1 MILAVAGL
9 GLLTA
14 PAPVSSAAAA
24 PVTVPCPHV
33 TPPTIPPT
41 PASPPRDPNAPVMG
55 GANLATTGLA
65 VPDGVAAPPATSAQS
80 WVVADLDSGQVLAAC
95 DPHLRRRPASV
106 EKLLLAA
113 TVMPKLD
120 PNQVVEATAA
130 DLKLPKDSSAVG
142 MVVGG
147 HYPVSTLWYGLL
159 LESGNDT
166 AYALARVGGGDGG
179 MPATVAAENAE
190 AHRLG
195 ADDTHVV
202 DPSGLDAP
210 DQFTSPYDLALIARA
225 DFAMPDFVKYDTAL
239 RFDWP
244 AQPPQDPKGFQIQN
258 ENRLLTEFS
267 GGMGGKTGFTDEARH
282 TYVGA
287 AQRNGRRLVVT
298 VMGAEIVPAR
308 AEKQGESLLNWAF
321 GLPAPATVG
330 HLVTPEEVAKM
341 ASPSPGV
348 APAGQA
354 AASQTAPAGGTS
366 KTLVT
371 GVLAIVILALVMV
384 GAPLL
389 YRAVRRPSR
398 RAGPRRRPA
407 PAYDGRAAPAYGDR
421 AAPSAFEDLR
431 APAYDRREPP
441 AYERREPP
449 EYDYDRR
456 ESPAYD
462 PYDRREPRGYGGRE
476 PDPYGGLEAGEPW

>member
-1 MILAVAGL
+1 
-9 GLLTA
+9 
-14 PAPVSSAAAA
+14 
-24 PVTVPCPHV
+24 
-33 TPPTIPPT
+33 
-41 PASPPRDPNAPVMG
+41 MG
-55 GANLATTGLA
+55 GAKLATTGLA
-65 VPDGVAAPPATSAQS
+65 VPDGVPAPPATSAMS

-120 PNQVVEATAA
+120 PNQVVEATPA
-130 DLKLPKDSSAVG
+130 DLDLPKDSSAVG

-166 AYALARVGGGDGG
+166 AYALARVGGGAGG
-179 MPATVAAENAE
+179 LPATVAAENAE

-210 DQFTSPYDLALIARA
+210 DQFTSPYDLALIARV

-244 AQPPQDPKGFQIQN
+244 AQPPKDPKGFQIQN
-258 ENRLLTEFS
+258 ENKLLTQYT
-267 GGMGGKTGFTDEARH
+267 GGMGGKTGFTDQARH

-287 AQRNGRRLVVT
+287 AQRNNRRLVVT

-308 AEKQGESLLNWAF
+308 AEKQGETLLDWAF
-321 GLPAPATVG
+321 GLPAAASVG
-330 HLVTPEEVAKM
+330 HLVTPDEVAKM
-341 ASPSPGV
+341 ASPQAAV
-348 APAGQA
+348 APVDRQPA
-354 AASQTAPAGGTS
+354 AQQAPAGGTS
-366 KTLVT
+366 PGLMA
-371 GVLAIVILALVMV
+371 GVLVVVILALAMI

-389 YRAVRRPSR
+389 YRAVRRPPR
-398 RAGPRRRPA
+398 RATAPRQA
-407 PAYDGRAAPAYGDR
+407 VPAYGDPDAPVHDDLRPPAYGDR
-421 AAPSAFEDLR
+421 EPPD
-431 APAYDRREPP
+431 YGRREPP
-441 AYERREPP
+441 RYGGYEAREP
-449 EYDYDRR
+449 
-456 ESPAYD
+456 
-462 PYDRREPRGYGGRE
+462 
-476 PDPYGGLEAGEPW
+476 W